1 MKDDALRKHLL
12 DALAWDHAHAPFEAA
27 VEKFPMTLRG
37 KRPRGFDHSPWELLE
52 HIRLAQKDL
61 LEFCTKSDYVAGKW
75 PDDYW
80 PPTPTPPSAASWKKS
95 VDATVADR
103 KALQKVVRL
112 TPDLTAAIPHGE
124 GKTYLRTIL
133 LSIDHTSN
141 HVGQLVMARKLFGAW
156 SG

>member
-1 MKDDALRKHLL
+1 MKDDALRKHLS
-12 DALAWDHAHAPFEAA
+12 DALDWDHAHATFDAA
-27 VEKFPMTLRG
+27 VTKFPVALRG

-80 PPTPTPPSAASWKKS
+80 PPTPAPPSTASWKKS
-95 VDATVADR
+95 VDAAIADR
-103 KALQKVVRL
+103 KALQGVVEHV
-112 TPDLTAAIPHGE
+112 PDLTVAIPHGE
-124 GKTYLRTIL
+124 GKTYFRTIL
-133 LSIDHTSN
+133 LSIDHTSY
-141 HVGQLVMARKLFGAW
+141 HVGQLVMSRKLLGAW